1 MNIQTL
7 PNGTILD
14 MDSVHYIQSEFLRP
28 CDVIPS
34 KLIISYE
41 NAEITLRGTK
51 KEIEDTHL
59 FILQDISRRVEE
71 RIRERAQS

>member
-14 MDSVHYIQSEFLRP
+14 MDSVHYIQSESLRQ

-41 NAEITLRGTK
+41 HAEITLRGTK

-71 RIRERAQS
+71 RIRERLQK